1 MPHLWRAAHIVCPD
15 APLRGPDDLCQD
27 DALQNGAVS
36 QEFLDLRIIRSL
48 INYLVPAEQPV
59 HCDAQIFGQ
68 PDQWA
73 FWFLAPD
80 G

>member
-1 MPHLWRAAHIVCPD
+1 MCPD

-36 QEFLDLRIIRSL
+36 QEFLALRIIRSL
-48 INYLVPAEQPV
+48 INYLVPAEQSV